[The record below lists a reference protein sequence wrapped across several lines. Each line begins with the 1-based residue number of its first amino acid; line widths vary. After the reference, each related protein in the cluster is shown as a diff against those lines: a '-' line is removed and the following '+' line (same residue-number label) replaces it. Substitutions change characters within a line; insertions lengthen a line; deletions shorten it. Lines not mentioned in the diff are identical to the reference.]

1 MNPVLEYMTG
11 MNKMTDDVIAMDF
24 LATAKSGV
32 RNLAMAVTECVTPEI
47 KGVLERQLEQ
57 AIDTHEKITH
67 YAIAKGLYHP
77 FNVQEQFRV
86 DIQQINTAQSIPLP
100 SPAPSPAQ

>member
-11 MNKMTDDVIAMDF
+11 TNKLTDDVIAMDF
-24 LATAKSGV
+24 LVSAKSGV

-47 KGVLERQLEQ
+47 KGILERQLEQ
-57 AIDTHEKITH
+57 AIDTHEKITK

-77 FNVQEQFRV
+77 FSVQEQLRV
-86 DIQQINTAQSIPLP
+86 DLQQIRTAQSIPFP
-100 SPAPSPAQ
+100 TP